1 MMKEY
6 TIYDS
11 DSGAIIRSLRCTV
24 DMLDVNV
31 FENEKYIE
39 GYYKPSDY
47 IIQNEKAVETKPDSD
62 EIRLK
67 NISARNS
74 LLKASDWTQLSD
86 VSLSDDKIAEWK
98 TYRQALRDL
107 PTHAKWPNLES
118 GDWPIPPS

>member
-1 MMKEY
+1 MKEY
-6 TIYDS
+6 TIYDP
-11 DSGAIIRSLRCTV
+11 DSGAIIRSLRCNA

-39 GYYKPSDY
+39 GYYKPSDF
-47 IIQNEKAVETKPDSD
+47 IIQNEKAVEKEPDSD

-67 NISARNS
+67 NISERNS

-107 PTHAKWPNLES
+107 PTHSKWPNLEA
-118 GDWPIPPS
+118 GDWPTVPS

>member
-1 MMKEY
+1 MKEY
-6 TIYDS
+6 TIYDP
-11 DSGAIIRSLRCTV
+11 DSGAIIRSLRCNA

-39 GYYKPSDY
+39 GYYKPSDF
-47 IIQNEKAVETKPDSD
+47 IIQNEKAVEKEPDSD

-67 NISARNS
+67 NISERNS

-118 GDWPIPPS
+118 GDWPTLPS

>member
-1 MMKEY
+1 MKEY
-6 TIYDS
+6 TIYDP
-11 DSGAIIRSLRCTV
+11 DSGAIIRSLRCNA

-39 GYYKPSDY
+39 GYYKPSDF
-47 IIQNEKAVETKPDSD
+47 IIQNEKAVEKEPDSD

-118 GDWPIPPS
+118 GDWPPLPS